1 AGEPLEFVCDQ
12 GYEEQVP
19 QQQGFEEGQWLRFLG
34 EANVHT
40 LVTFV
45 AEPKSGSQ
53 ELVLIKSRSLEFV
66 IFRGEGENVLTHG

>member
-1 AGEPLEFVCDQ
+1 
-12 GYEEQVP
+12 
-19 QQQGFEEGQWLRFLG
+19 GQWLRFLG

-66 IFRGEGENVLTHG
+66 IFRGEGENVLTHGREIVLCGMYDDLGNEWVHSGDFG